1 MFSSNE
7 KISGRQAFRLLV
19 FDLLGLGT
27 LLIPTAVAG
36 FCGRDGI
43 FCIIA
48 GTVAGI
54 LFLKLMVYAVGD
66 MQGSFAEYTVNM
78 CGTFFGKIIQ
88 AGYFLYLVLLAGYT
102 AYLFSVTVLN
112 NLLRGE
118 SFYLV
123 LVLILG
129 LVWYGLLSG
138 IEGRARVYE
147 LLFWI
152 ILIPLFIMLASALDE
167 VKTDYWNPVFFTERS
182 DFFAGSYYVFIC
194 SSLIF
199 LVLFLGGYLRKRESL
214 MKAGRLALIFTGC
227 LEAGLYLILLG
238 VFGGAAL
245 SDMQTPAITLMSTIK
260 ITGGFLKRADAF
272 MFGIWFFT
280 LYALLNSAVFY
291 AEMLLN
297 GLYHAKKRQTLW
309 KKWERAAVFAVVFGI
324 AVFFYSSKENTV
336 LYEKF
341 VWYIG
346 TPFLVLIPV
355 VFAVIRYKKQWKHK
369 NYPILRVYLM
379 IGVLFVL
386 TGLSGCATAE
396 LEERNFPI
404 EMAVCDMEQF
414 DREWLNADESGN
426 RVVDYS
432 HMKVILLD
440 QTFLEDAENMDAF
453 LEILE
458 KKSDVPRNTYL
469 VVAEDAQAILNL
481 QENMEESVGTYL
493 EDYFE
498 NVSEIKKTAYPTI
511 GMLYQE
517 QENKME
523 TLFIPYVGEAEKKT
537 AVRGYYVWK
546 RGEAAG
552 LINNQTAML
561 SFFIQNQMKE
571 YTLTLADGVDVR
583 LFDPHNQIVF
593 SQTEDKRVIA
603 EINCSGEIL
612 YEKPGWRKK
621 IQAEYGQGLK
631 SGDIKEELE
640 KQITEYFQ
648 IIAQKAEIDCMNSY
662 KKLGGQRRDWYLFY
676 QKQPKQYEK
685 DMEIIYK
692 VKVDWVNLGE

>member
-1 MFSSNE
+1 MRY
-7 KISGRQAFRLLV
+7 I
-19 FDLLGLGT
+19 
-27 LLIPTAVAG
+27 
-36 FCGRDGI
+36 
-43 FCIIA
+43 
-48 GTVAGI
+48 
-54 LFLKLMVYAVGD
+54 
-66 MQGSFAEYTVNM
+66 
-78 CGTFFGKIIQ
+78 FGKIIQ
-88 AGYFLYLVLLAGYT
+88 AGYLIYLVLLAGYT
-102 AYLFSVTVLN
+102 AYLFSSAVLK
-112 NLLRGE
+112 NLLREE
-118 SFYLV
+118 SFYMV
-123 LVLILG
+123 LVLILV

-147 LLFWI
+147 LLFWF

-167 VKTDYWNPVFFTERS
+167 VKTDYWNPVFFTETGN
-182 DFFAGSYYVFIC
+182 FFAGSYYVFIC

-199 LVLFLGGYLRKRESL
+199 LTLFLGGYLRKRETM

-227 LEAGLYLILLG
+227 LEAALYLILLG

-245 SDMQTPAITLMSTIK
+245 SNMQTPAITLMSTIK

-309 KKWERAAVFAVVFGI
+309 KKWERAALFAAVFGI
-324 AVFFYSSKENTV
+324 AVLFYHSKENTV

-341 VWYIG
+341 LWYIG

-355 VFAVIRYKKQWKHK
+355 VFAFIRCKE
-369 NYPILRVYLM
+369 LRFYLM
-379 IGVLFVL
+379 AGVLLVL
-386 TGLSGCATAE
+386 TGLSGCAAAE

-404 EMAVCDMEQF
+404 EMAVNDMEQF
-414 DREWLNADESGN
+414 DREWLNTDESGN

-440 QTFLEDAENMDAF
+440 RKFLEDTENMNAF

-469 VVAEDAQAILNL
+469 VAAKDAKAILNL
-481 QENMEESVGTYL
+481 QTDMEESVGTYL

-498 NVSEIKKTAYPTI
+498 DVSEVKKTAYPTL

-517 QENKME
+517 QKNKME
-523 TLFIPYVGEAEKKT
+523 TLCIPYVEEVEKKP
-537 AVRGYYVWK
+537 AVTQYYVWK

-552 LINNQTAML
+552 LIDSQTAL
-561 SFFIQNQMKE
+561 SSFFSQNQMEE

-583 LFDPHNQIVF
+583 LFAPHNQVVF
-593 SQTEDKRVIA
+593 SQTKDKKVMV

-612 YEKPGWRKK
+612 YEKPGWGRKV
-621 IQAEYGQGLK
+621 QAEYGQDLK
-631 SGDIKEELE
+631 PGDIKKELE
-640 KQITEYFQ
+640 KQIAEYFRV
-648 IIAQKAEIDCMNSY
+648 IAQKAKIDYTNSY
-662 KKLGGQRRDWYLFY
+662 KKLGGQRRDWYLHY
-676 QKQPKQYEK
+676 QEQPGQYEK
-685 DMEIIYK
+685 DMEIIYQ
-692 VKVDWVNLGE
+692 VKVDWVNK

>member
-27 LLIPTAVAG
+27 LLIPTAVAD

-48 GTVAGI
+48 GTIAGI
-54 LFLKLMVYAVGD
+54 LFLKLMVYAVGN
-66 MQGSFAEYTVNM
+66 MQGSFAEYTENM
-78 CGTFFGKIIQ
+78 CGTFCGKIIQ

-112 NLLRGE
+112 HLLREE
-118 SFYLV
+118 SFYLI
-123 LVLILG
+123 LALILA

-147 LLFWI
+147 LLFWF
-152 ILIPLFIMLASALDE
+152 ILIPLFIMSASALDE
-167 VKTDYWNPVFFTERS
+167 VKTDYWNPVFFTETK

-199 LVLFLGGYLRKRESL
+199 LILFLGGYLRKRETM

-227 LEAGLYLILLG
+227 LEAALYLILLG

-245 SDMQTPAITLMSTIK
+245 SNMQTPAITLMSTIK

-297 GLYHAKKRQTLW
+297 GLYHAKKRQELW
-309 KKWERAAVFAVVFGI
+309 KKWERAAVFAAVFCI
-324 AVFFYSSKENTV
+324 AVLFYHSKENTV

-341 VWYIG
+341 LWYIG

-355 VFAVIRYKKQWKHK
+355 MFAIIRCKKQWKRK
-369 NYPILRVYLM
+369 KYLRFYL
-379 IGVLFVL
+379 ITGVLFAL

-404 EMAVCDMEQF
+404 EMAVNDMEQF
-414 DREWLNADESGN
+414 DREWLNTDESGN

-440 QTFLEDAENMDAF
+440 RKFLEDTENMNAF

-469 VVAEDAQAILNL
+469 VAAKDAEAILNL
-481 QENMEESVGTYL
+481 QTDMEESVGTYL

-498 NVSEIKKTAYPTI
+498 NVSEIKKTAYPTL

-523 TLFIPYVGEAEKKT
+523 TLFIPYVEAVDNKP
-537 AVRGYYVWK
+537 AVTQYYVWK

-552 LINNQTAML
+552 LIDSQTAL
-561 SFFIQNQMKE
+561 SSFFSQNQMEE

-583 LFDPHNQIVF
+583 LSAPHNQVVF
-593 SQTEDKRVIA
+593 SHTKDKRVMV

-612 YEKPGWRKK
+612 YEKPGWKQK
-621 IQAEYGQGLK
+621 VQAEYGQGLN
-631 SGDIKEELE
+631 SGDRKKELE
-640 KQITEYFQ
+640 KQIAEYFQ
-648 IIAQKAEIDCMNSY
+648 VIAQKAKIDCTNSY
-662 KKLGGQRRDWYLFY
+662 KKLGGQRRDWYLRY
-676 QKQPKQYEK
+676 QEKPGRYEK
-685 DMEIIYK
+685 DMGIIYQ
-692 VKVDWVNLGE
+692 VKVDWVNR

>member
-27 LLIPTAVAG
+27 LLIPTAIAG

-48 GTVAGI
+48 GTAAGL
-54 LFLKLMVYAVGD
+54 LFLRLLIYAVGG
-66 MQGSFAEYTVNM
+66 MQGSFAEYTQSL
-78 CGTFFGKIIQ
+78 CGTFFGKAIQ
-88 AGYFLYLVLLAGYT
+88 AGYLVYLVLLAGYT
-102 AYLFSVTVLN
+102 VYLFSAAVIK
-112 NLLRGE
+112 NLLREE

-147 LLFWI
+147 LLFWF

-167 VKTDYWNPVFFTERS
+167 VKTDYWNPVFFTEKR

-199 LVLFLGGYLRKRESL
+199 LILFLGGYLQKRESL
-214 MKAGRLALIFTGC
+214 MKVGRLALIFTGC

-309 KKWERAAVFAVVFGI
+309 KKWERATVFAVVFGV
-324 AVFFYSSKENTV
+324 AVLLYNSKENTV

-341 VWYIG
+341 LWYIG
-346 TPFLVLIPV
+346 TPFLVLVPV
-355 VFAVIRYKKQWKHK
+355 VLAIIRCVGQRKKYLRSGAVICV
-369 NYPILRVYLM
+369 LLGLM
-379 IGVLFVL
+379 
-386 TGLSGCATAE
+386 GLSGCATAE

-404 EMAVCDMEQF
+404 EMAVSDMEQF

-426 RVVDYS
+426 RMVDYS

-440 QTFLEDAENMDAF
+440 QKFLEDAENMNAF

-469 VVAEDAQAILNL
+469 AVAEDAGDILKL
-481 QENMEESVGTYL
+481 QKNMEESVGTYL

-498 NVSEIKKTAYPTI
+498 NVSEIKKTAYPTL

-523 TLFIPYVGEAEKKT
+523 TLFIPYVEEVDQKP
-537 AVRGYYVWK
+537 AVTKYYVWK
-546 RGEAAG
+546 RGEAEG
-552 LINNQTAML
+552 ILDSQTALL
-561 SFFIQNQMKE
+561 SFFTQNQMEE
-571 YTLTLADGVDVR
+571 YALTLADGVDVR
-583 LFDPHNQIVF
+583 LFAPHNQVVF
-593 SQTEDKRVIA
+593 SQTKEKQIIA
-603 EINCSGEIL
+603 EISCSGEIL
-612 YEKPGWRKK
+612 YEKPGWRQKL
-621 IQAEYGQGLK
+621 QSENGQSLK
-631 SGDIKEELE
+631 SGDIKKMLEKELE
-640 KQITEYFQ
+640 DYFQ
-648 IIAQKAEIDCMNSY
+648 QTAQKVEVDCANSY
-662 KKLGGQRRDWYLFY
+662 KKLGGQRRDWYLLY
-676 QKQPKQYEK
+676 QKQPGQYEK
-685 DMEIIYK
+685 DMEIIYR
-692 VKVDWVNLGE
+692 VKVAWVNMGE

>member
-27 LLIPTAVAG
+27 LLIPTAIAG

-48 GTVAGI
+48 GTAAGL
-54 LFLKLMVYAVGD
+54 LFLRLLIYAVGG
-66 MQGSFAEYTVNM
+66 MQGSFAEYTQSL
-78 CGTFFGKIIQ
+78 CGTFFGKAIQ
-88 AGYFLYLVLLAGYT
+88 AGYLVYLVLLAGYT
-102 AYLFSVTVLN
+102 VYLFSAAVIK
-112 NLLRGE
+112 NLLREE

-147 LLFWI
+147 LLFWF

-167 VKTDYWNPVFFTERS
+167 VKTDYWNPVFFTEKR

-199 LVLFLGGYLRKRESL
+199 LILFLGGYLQKRESL
-214 MKAGRLALIFTGC
+214 MKVGRLALIFTGC

-309 KKWERAAVFAVVFGI
+309 KKWERAAVFAVVFGV
-324 AVFFYSSKENTV
+324 AVLLYNSKENTV

-341 VWYIG
+341 LWYIG
-346 TPFLVLIPV
+346 TPFLVLVPV
-355 VFAVIRYKKQWKHK
+355 VLAIIRCVGQRKKYLRSGAVICV
-369 NYPILRVYLM
+369 LLGLM
-379 IGVLFVL
+379 
-386 TGLSGCATAE
+386 GLSGCATAE

-404 EMAVCDMEQF
+404 EMAVSDMEQF

-426 RVVDYS
+426 RMVDYS

-440 QTFLEDAENMDAF
+440 QKFLEDAENMDAF

-469 VVAEDAQAILNL
+469 VAAEDAEAILKL
-481 QENMEESVGTYL
+481 QKNMEESVGTYL

-498 NVSEIKKTAYPTI
+498 NVSEIKKTAYPTL

-523 TLFIPYVGEAEKKT
+523 TLFIPYVEEVDQKP
-537 AVRGYYVWK
+537 AVTKYYVWK
-546 RGEAAG
+546 RGEAEG
-552 LINNQTAML
+552 ILDSQTALL
-561 SFFIQNQMKE
+561 SFFTQNQMEE
-571 YTLTLADGVDVR
+571 YALTLADGVDVR
-583 LFDPHNQIVF
+583 LFAPHNQVVF
-593 SQTEDKRVIA
+593 SQTKEKQIIA
-603 EINCSGEIL
+603 EISCSGEIL
-612 YEKPGWRKK
+612 YEKPGWRQKL
-621 IQAEYGQGLK
+621 QSENGQSLE
-631 SGDIKEELE
+631 SGDIKKVLDRELAD
-640 KQITEYFQ
+640 YFQ
-648 IIAQKAEIDCMNSY
+648 ETAQKVAVDCANSY
-662 KKLGGQRRDWYLFY
+662 KKLGGQRRDWYLLY
-676 QKQPKQYEK
+676 QKQPEQYEK
-685 DMEIIYK
+685 DMEIIYR
-692 VKVDWVNLGE
+692 VKAAWVNMGE

>member
-48 GTVAGI
+48 GTAAGL
-54 LFLKLMVYAVGD
+54 LFLRLMVYAVGG
-66 MQGSFAEYTVNM
+66 MQSGFAEYTQSM
-78 CGTFFGKIIQ
+78 CGIFFGKIIQ
-88 AGYFLYLVLLAGYT
+88 AGYLVYLVLLAGYT
-102 AYLFSVTVLN
+102 AYLFSAAVLK
-112 NLLRGE
+112 NLLREE

-123 LVLILG
+123 LVLILV

-147 LLFWI
+147 LLFWF

-167 VKTDYWNPVFFTERS
+167 VKTDYWNPVFFTETGN
-182 DFFAGSYYVFIC
+182 FFAGSYYVFIC

-199 LVLFLGGYLRKRESL
+199 LTLFLGGYLRKRETM

-227 LEAGLYLILLG
+227 LEAALYLILLG

-245 SDMQTPAITLMSTIK
+245 SNMQTPAITLMSTIK

-309 KKWERAAVFAVVFGI
+309 KKWERAAVFSAVFGV
-324 AVFFYSSKENTV
+324 AVLFYNAKENTV
-336 LYEKF
+336 LYENF
-341 VWYIG
+341 LWYIG
-346 TPFLVLIPV
+346 TPFLVFVPV
-355 VFAVIRYKKQWKHK
+355 VFAVIRYARQGKQKKH
-369 NYPILRVYLM
+369 LRSGA
-379 IGVLFVL
+379 IICVLLGL

-404 EMAVCDMEQF
+404 EMAVNDMEQF
-414 DREWLNADESGN
+414 DMEWLNADETGN

-440 QTFLEDAENMDAF
+440 QKFLEDAKNMDVF

-469 VVAEDAQAILNL
+469 AVAEDAEAILNL
-481 QENMEESVGTYL
+481 QKNMEESVGTYL

-498 NVSEIKKTAYPTI
+498 NVSEIKKTAYPTL

-523 TLFIPYVGEAEKKT
+523 TLFIPYVEEVDKKP
-537 AVRGYYVWK
+537 AVTQYYAWK

-552 LINNQTAML
+552 MIDSQTAML
-561 SFFIQNQMKE
+561 SFFTQNQMEE

-583 LFDPHNQIVF
+583 LFAPHNQVVF
-593 SQTEDKRVIA
+593 SKTEEKQVIA

-612 YEKPGWRKK
+612 YEKPGWRQKL
-621 IQAEYGQGLK
+621 QSEYGQKLK
-631 SGDIKEELE
+631 SGEIQEVLDWELAD
-640 KQITEYFQ
+640 YFQ
-648 IIAQKAEIDCMNSY
+648 ETSQKAAVDCANSY
-662 KKLGGQRRDWYLFY
+662 KKLGGQRRDWYLLY
-676 QKQPKQYEK
+676 QKQQEQYEK
-685 DMEIIYK
+685 DMEIIYR
-692 VKVDWVNLGE
+692 VNVDWVNMGE

>member
-48 GTVAGI
+48 GTAAGL
-54 LFLKLMVYAVGD
+54 LFLRLMAYAVGG
-66 MQGSFAEYTVNM
+66 MQSGFAEYTQSM
-78 CGTFFGKIIQ
+78 CGIFFGKIIQ
-88 AGYFLYLVLLAGYT
+88 AGYLIYLVLLAGYT
-102 AYLFSVTVLN
+102 AYLFSSAVLK
-112 NLLRGE
+112 NLLREE

-123 LVLILG
+123 LVLILV

-147 LLFWI
+147 LLFWF

-167 VKTDYWNPVFFTERS
+167 VKTDYWNPVFFTETGN
-182 DFFAGSYYVFIC
+182 FFAGSYYVFIC

-199 LVLFLGGYLRKRESL
+199 LTLFLGGYLRKRETM

-227 LEAGLYLILLG
+227 LEAALYLILLG

-245 SDMQTPAITLMSTIK
+245 SNMQTPAITLMSTIK

-309 KKWERAAVFAVVFGI
+309 KKWERAALFAAVFGI
-324 AVFFYSSKENTV
+324 AVLFYHSKENTV

-341 VWYIG
+341 LWYIG

-355 VFAVIRYKKQWKHK
+355 VFAFIRCKE
-369 NYPILRVYLM
+369 LRFYLM
-379 IGVLFVL
+379 AGVLLVL
-386 TGLSGCATAE
+386 TGLSGCAAAE

-404 EMAVCDMEQF
+404 EMAVNDMEQF
-414 DREWLNADESGN
+414 DREWLNTDESGN

-440 QTFLEDAENMDAF
+440 RKFLEDTENMNAF

-469 VVAEDAQAILNL
+469 VAAKDAKAILNL
-481 QENMEESVGTYL
+481 QTDMGESVGTYL

-498 NVSEIKKTAYPTI
+498 DVSEVKKTAYPTL

-517 QENKME
+517 QKNKME
-523 TLFIPYVGEAEKKT
+523 TLCIPYVEEVEKKP
-537 AVRGYYVWK
+537 AVTQYYVWK

-552 LINNQTAML
+552 LIDSQTAWS
-561 SFFIQNQMKE
+561 SFFSQNQMEE

-583 LFDPHNQIVF
+583 LFAPHNQVVF
-593 SQTEDKRVIA
+593 SQTKDKKVMV

-612 YEKPGWRKK
+612 YEKPGWGRKV
-621 IQAEYGQGLK
+621 QAEYGQDLK
-631 SGDIKEELE
+631 PGDIKKELE
-640 KQITEYFQ
+640 KQIAEYFRV
-648 IIAQKAEIDCMNSY
+648 IAQKAKIDCTNSY
-662 KKLGGQRRDWYLFY
+662 KKLGGQRRDWYLHY
-676 QKQPKQYEK
+676 QEQPGQYEK
-685 DMEIIYK
+685 DMEIIYQ
-692 VKVDWVNLGE
+692 VKVDWVNK

>member
-48 GTVAGI
+48 GTAAGL
-54 LFLKLMVYAVGD
+54 LFLRLMAYAVGG
-66 MQGSFAEYTVNM
+66 MQSGFAEYTQSM
-78 CGTFFGKIIQ
+78 CGIFFGKIIQ
-88 AGYFLYLVLLAGYT
+88 AGYLIYLVLLAGYT
-102 AYLFSVTVLN
+102 AYLFSSAVLK
-112 NLLRGE
+112 NLLREE

-123 LVLILG
+123 LVLILV

-147 LLFWI
+147 LLFWF

-167 VKTDYWNPVFFTERS
+167 VKTDYWNPVFFTETGN
-182 DFFAGSYYVFIC
+182 FFAGSYYVFIC

-199 LVLFLGGYLRKRESL
+199 LTLFLGGYLRKRETM

-227 LEAGLYLILLG
+227 LEAALYLILLG

-245 SDMQTPAITLMSTIK
+245 SNMQTPAITLMSTIK

-309 KKWERAAVFAVVFGI
+309 KKWERAALFAAVFGI
-324 AVFFYSSKENTV
+324 AVLFYHSKENTV

-341 VWYIG
+341 LWYIG

-355 VFAVIRYKKQWKHK
+355 VFAFIRCKE
-369 NYPILRVYLM
+369 LRFYLM
-379 IGVLFVL
+379 AGVLLVL
-386 TGLSGCATAE
+386 TGLSGCASAE

-404 EMAVCDMEQF
+404 EMAVNDMEQF
-414 DREWLNADESGN
+414 DREWLNTDESGN

-440 QTFLEDAENMDAF
+440 RKFLEDTENMNAF

-469 VVAEDAQAILNL
+469 VAAKDAKAILNL
-481 QENMEESVGTYL
+481 QTDMEESVGTYL

-498 NVSEIKKTAYPTI
+498 DVSEVKKTAYPTL

-517 QENKME
+517 QKNKME
-523 TLFIPYVGEAEKKT
+523 TLCIPYVEEVEKKP
-537 AVRGYYVWK
+537 AVTQYYVWK

-552 LINNQTAML
+552 LIDSQTAL
-561 SFFIQNQMKE
+561 SSFFSQNQMEE

-583 LFDPHNQIVF
+583 LFAPHNQVVF
-593 SQTEDKRVIA
+593 SQTKDKKVMV

-612 YEKPGWRKK
+612 YEKPGWGRKV
-621 IQAEYGQGLK
+621 QAEYGQDLK
-631 SGDIKEELE
+631 PGDIKKELE
-640 KQITEYFQ
+640 KQIAEYFRV
-648 IIAQKAEIDCMNSY
+648 IAQKAKIDCTNSY
-662 KKLGGQRRDWYLFY
+662 KKLGGQRRDWYLHY
-676 QKQPKQYEK
+676 QEQPGQYEK
-685 DMEIIYK
+685 DMEIIYQ
-692 VKVDWVNLGE
+692 VKVDWVNK

>member
-48 GTVAGI
+48 GTAAGL
-54 LFLKLMVYAVGD
+54 LFLRLMAYAVGG
-66 MQGSFAEYTVNM
+66 MQSGFAEYTQSM
-78 CGTFFGKIIQ
+78 CGIFFGKIIQ
-88 AGYFLYLVLLAGYT
+88 AGYLIYLVLLAGYT
-102 AYLFSVTVLN
+102 AYLFSSAVLK
-112 NLLRGE
+112 NLLREE

-123 LVLILG
+123 LVLILV

-147 LLFWI
+147 LLFWF

-167 VKTDYWNPVFFTERS
+167 VKTDYWNPVFFTETGN
-182 DFFAGSYYVFIC
+182 FFAGSYYVFIC

-199 LVLFLGGYLRKRESL
+199 LTLFLGGYLRKRETM

-227 LEAGLYLILLG
+227 LEAALYLILLG

-245 SDMQTPAITLMSTIK
+245 SNMQTPAITLMSTIK

-309 KKWERAAVFAVVFGI
+309 KKWERAALFAAVFGI
-324 AVFFYSSKENTV
+324 AVLFYHSKENTV

-341 VWYIG
+341 LWYIG

-355 VFAVIRYKKQWKHK
+355 VFAFIRCKE
-369 NYPILRVYLM
+369 LRFYLM
-379 IGVLFVL
+379 AGVLLVL
-386 TGLSGCATAE
+386 TGLSGCASAE

-404 EMAVCDMEQF
+404 EMAVNDMEQF
-414 DREWLNADESGN
+414 DREWLNTDESGN

-440 QTFLEDAENMDAF
+440 REFLEDTKNMNAF

-469 VVAEDAQAILNL
+469 VAAKDAKAILNL
-481 QENMEESVGTYL
+481 QTDMEESVGTYL

-498 NVSEIKKTAYPTI
+498 DVSEVKKTAYPTL

-517 QENKME
+517 QKNKME
-523 TLFIPYVGEAEKKT
+523 TLCIPYVEEVEKKP
-537 AVRGYYVWK
+537 AVTQYYVWK

-552 LINNQTAML
+552 LIDSQTAL
-561 SFFIQNQMKE
+561 SSFFSQNQMEE

-583 LFDPHNQIVF
+583 LFAPHNQVVF
-593 SQTEDKRVIA
+593 SQTKDKKVMV

-612 YEKPGWRKK
+612 YEKPGWGRKV
-621 IQAEYGQGLK
+621 QAEYGQDLK
-631 SGDIKEELE
+631 PGDIKKELE
-640 KQITEYFQ
+640 KQIAEYFRV
-648 IIAQKAEIDCMNSY
+648 IAQKAKIDCTNSY
-662 KKLGGQRRDWYLFY
+662 KKLGGQRRDWYLHY
-676 QKQPKQYEK
+676 QEQPGQYEK
-685 DMEIIYK
+685 DMEIIYQ
-692 VKVDWVNLGE
+692 VKVDWVNK

>member
-1 MFSSNE
+1 M
-7 KISGRQAFRLLV
+7 
-19 FDLLGLGT
+19 
-27 LLIPTAVAG
+27 
-36 FCGRDGI
+36 
-43 FCIIA
+43 
-48 GTVAGI
+48 
-54 LFLKLMVYAVGD
+54 
-66 MQGSFAEYTVNM
+66 
-78 CGTFFGKIIQ
+78 
-88 AGYFLYLVLLAGYT
+88 
-102 AYLFSVTVLN
+102 TVLN

-147 LLFWI
+147 LLFWF

-167 VKTDYWNPVFFTERS
+167 VKTDYWNPVFFTGKR

-199 LVLFLGGYLRKRESL
+199 LILFLGGYLRKRESL
-214 MKAGRLALIFTGC
+214 MKVGRLALIFTGC

-238 VFGGAAL
+238 VFGAAAL

-297 GLYHAKKRQTLW
+297 GLYHAKKRQALW
-309 KKWERAAVFAVVFGI
+309 EKWERAAVFAAVFGV
-324 AVFFYSSKENTV
+324 AVLLYNSKENTM

-341 VWYIG
+341 LWYIG
-346 TPFLVLIPV
+346 TPFLVIVPV
-355 VFAVIRYKKQWKHK
+355 VLAIIRCAGQRKKHLRSGAVICV
-369 NYPILRVYLM
+369 LLGLM
-379 IGVLFVL
+379 
-386 TGLSGCATAE
+386 GLSGCATEE

-404 EMAVCDMEQF
+404 EMAVSDMEQF

-440 QTFLEDAENMDAF
+440 QKFLEDAQNMDAF

-469 VVAEDAQAILNL
+469 AVAEDAEAVLKL
-481 QENMEESVGTYL
+481 QKNMEESVGTYL

-498 NVSEIKKTAYPTI
+498 NVSEIKKTAYPTL

-523 TLFIPYVGEAEKKT
+523 TLFIPYVEEVDQKP
-537 AVRGYYVWK
+537 AVTKYYVWK
-546 RGEAAG
+546 RGEAEG
-552 LINNQTAML
+552 MFDSQTALL
-561 SFFIQNQMKE
+561 SFFTQNQKEE

-583 LFDPHNQIVF
+583 LFAPHNQVVF
-593 SQTEDKRVIA
+593 SQAKEKQIIA
-603 EINCSGEIL
+603 EISCSGEIL
-612 YEKPGWRKK
+612 YEKPGWRQKL
-621 IQAEYGQGLK
+621 QAEYGQNLK
-631 SGDIKEELE
+631 SGDIKKMLEKELE
-640 KQITEYFQ
+640 DYFQ
-648 IIAQKAEIDCMNSY
+648 QTAQKVTVDCANSY
-662 KKLGGQRRDWYLFY
+662 KKLGGQRRDWYLLY
-676 QKQPKQYEK
+676 QKQPEQYEK
-685 DMEIIYK
+685 DMEIIYR
-692 VKVDWVNLGE
+692 VKVAWVNMGE

>member
-309 KKWERAAVFAVVFGI
+309 KRRGHHVSQDAQNPPGAPFGQGGRSPSPGHQRGAGSAGGRRLSLRRALELCVPPSGGNPRSPLPWWMRTRWSAPNTPPISAV
-324 AVFFYSSKENTV
+324 SSPLAGLLWWRMPQRGGMPFWPSPPNT
-336 LYEKF
+336 LPTSL
-341 VWYIG
+341 G
-346 TPFLVLIPV
+346 RSRRRRL
-355 VFAVIRYKKQWKHK
+355 
-369 NYPILRVYLM
+369 
-379 IGVLFVL
+379 G
-386 TGLSGCATAE
+386 
-396 LEERNFPI
+396 
-404 EMAVCDMEQF
+404 
-414 DREWLNADESGN
+414 
-426 RVVDYS
+426 
-432 HMKVILLD
+432 
-440 QTFLEDAENMDAF
+440 
-453 LEILE
+453 
-458 KKSDVPRNTYL
+458 DVP
-469 VVAEDAQAILNL
+469 
-481 QENMEESVGTYL
+481 
-493 EDYFE
+493 
-498 NVSEIKKTAYPTI
+498 
-511 GMLYQE
+511 
-517 QENKME
+517 
-523 TLFIPYVGEAEKKT
+523 
-537 AVRGYYVWK
+537 
-546 RGEAAG
+546 
-552 LINNQTAML
+552 
-561 SFFIQNQMKE
+561 
-571 YTLTLADGVDVR
+571 
-583 LFDPHNQIVF
+583 
-593 SQTEDKRVIA
+593 
-603 EINCSGEIL
+603 
-612 YEKPGWRKK
+612 KPSSSALR
-621 IQAEYGQGLK
+621 
-631 SGDIKEELE
+631 S
-640 KQITEYFQ
+640 TT
-648 IIAQKAEIDCMNSY
+648 
-662 KKLGGQRRDWYLFY
+662 
-676 QKQPKQYEK
+676 
-685 DMEIIYK
+685 
-692 VKVDWVNLGE
+692 

>member
-48 GTVAGI
+48 GTAAGL
-54 LFLKLMVYAVGD
+54 LFLRLMAYAVGG
-66 MQGSFAEYTVNM
+66 MQSGFAEYTQSM
-78 CGTFFGKIIQ
+78 CGIFFGKIIQ
-88 AGYFLYLVLLAGYT
+88 AGYLIYLVLLAGYT
-102 AYLFSVTVLN
+102 AYLFSSAVLK
-112 NLLRGE
+112 NLLREE

-123 LVLILG
+123 LVLILV

-147 LLFWI
+147 LLFWF

-167 VKTDYWNPVFFTERS
+167 VKTDYWNPVFFTETGN
-182 DFFAGSYYVFIC
+182 FFAGSYYVFIC

-199 LVLFLGGYLRKRESL
+199 LTLFLGGYLRKRETM

-227 LEAGLYLILLG
+227 LEAALYLILLG

-245 SDMQTPAITLMSTIK
+245 SNMQTPAITLMSTIK

-309 KKWERAAVFAVVFGI
+309 KKWERAALFAAVFGI
-324 AVFFYSSKENTV
+324 AVLFYHSKENTV

-341 VWYIG
+341 LWYIG

-355 VFAVIRYKKQWKHK
+355 VFAFIRCKE
-369 NYPILRVYLM
+369 LRFYLM
-379 IGVLFVL
+379 AGVLLVL
-386 TGLSGCATAE
+386 TGLSGCASAE

-404 EMAVCDMEQF
+404 EMAVNDMEQF
-414 DREWLNADESGN
+414 DREWLNTDESGN

-440 QTFLEDAENMDAF
+440 RKFLEDTENMNAF

-469 VVAEDAQAILNL
+469 VAAKDAKAILNL
-481 QENMEESVGTYL
+481 QTDMEESVGTYL

-498 NVSEIKKTAYPTI
+498 DVSEVKKTAYPTL

-517 QENKME
+517 QKNKME
-523 TLFIPYVGEAEKKT
+523 TLCIPYMEEVEKKP
-537 AVRGYYVWK
+537 AVTQYYVWK

-552 LINNQTAML
+552 LIDSQTAL
-561 SFFIQNQMKE
+561 SSFFSQNQMEE

-583 LFDPHNQIVF
+583 LFAPHNQVVF
-593 SQTEDKRVIA
+593 SQTKDKKVMV

-612 YEKPGWRKK
+612 YEKPGWGRKV
-621 IQAEYGQGLK
+621 QAEYGQDLK
-631 SGDIKEELE
+631 PGDIKKELE
-640 KQITEYFQ
+640 KQIAEYFRV
-648 IIAQKAEIDCMNSY
+648 IAQKAKIDCTNSY
-662 KKLGGQRRDWYLFY
+662 KKLGGQRRDWYLHY
-676 QKQPKQYEK
+676 QEQPGQYEK
-685 DMEIIYK
+685 DMEIIYQ
-692 VKVDWVNLGE
+692 VKVDWVNK

>member
-27 LLIPTAVAG
+27 LLIPTAIAG

-48 GTVAGI
+48 GTAAGL
-54 LFLKLMVYAVGD
+54 LFLRLLIYAVGG
-66 MQGSFAEYTVNM
+66 MQGSFAEYTQSL
-78 CGTFFGKIIQ
+78 CGTFFGKAIQ
-88 AGYFLYLVLLAGYT
+88 AGYLVYLVLLAGYT
-102 AYLFSVTVLN
+102 VYLFSAAVIK
-112 NLLRGE
+112 NLLREE

-147 LLFWI
+147 LLFWF

-167 VKTDYWNPVFFTERS
+167 VKTDYWNPVFFTEKR

-199 LVLFLGGYLRKRESL
+199 LILFLGGYLQKRESL
-214 MKAGRLALIFTGC
+214 MKVGRLALIFTGC

-309 KKWERAAVFAVVFGI
+309 KKWERATVFAVVFGV
-324 AVFFYSSKENTV
+324 AVLLYNSKENTV

-341 VWYIG
+341 LWYIG
-346 TPFLVLIPV
+346 TPFLVLVPV
-355 VFAVIRYKKQWKHK
+355 VLAIIRCVGQRKKYLRSGAVICV
-369 NYPILRVYLM
+369 LLGLM
-379 IGVLFVL
+379 
-386 TGLSGCATAE
+386 GLSGCATAE

-404 EMAVCDMEQF
+404 EMAVSDMEQF

-426 RVVDYS
+426 RMVDYS

-440 QTFLEDAENMDAF
+440 QKFLEDAENMDAF

-469 VVAEDAQAILNL
+469 AVAEDAGDILKL
-481 QENMEESVGTYL
+481 QKNMEESVGTYL

-498 NVSEIKKTAYPTI
+498 NVSEIKKTAYPTL

-523 TLFIPYVGEAEKKT
+523 TLFIPYVEEVDQKP
-537 AVRGYYVWK
+537 AVTKYYVWK
-546 RGEAAG
+546 RGEAEG
-552 LINNQTAML
+552 ILDSQTALL
-561 SFFIQNQMKE
+561 SFFTQNQMEE
-571 YTLTLADGVDVR
+571 YALTLADGVDVR
-583 LFDPHNQIVF
+583 LFAPHNQVVF
-593 SQTEDKRVIA
+593 SQTKEKQIIA
-603 EINCSGEIL
+603 EISCSGEIL
-612 YEKPGWRKK
+612 YEKPGWRQKL
-621 IQAEYGQGLK
+621 QSENGQSLK
-631 SGDIKEELE
+631 SGDIKKMLEKELE
-640 KQITEYFQ
+640 DYFQ
-648 IIAQKAEIDCMNSY
+648 QTAQKVEVDCANSY
-662 KKLGGQRRDWYLFY
+662 KKLGGQRRDWYLLY
-676 QKQPKQYEK
+676 QKQPGQYEK
-685 DMEIIYK
+685 DMEIIYR
-692 VKVDWVNLGE
+692 VKVAWVNMGE

>member
-27 LLIPTAVAG
+27 LLIPTAIAG

-48 GTVAGI
+48 GTAAGL
-54 LFLKLMVYAVGD
+54 LFLRLLIYAVGG
-66 MQGSFAEYTVNM
+66 MQGSFAEYTQSL
-78 CGTFFGKIIQ
+78 CGTFFGKAIQ
-88 AGYFLYLVLLAGYT
+88 AGYLVYLVLLAGYT
-102 AYLFSVTVLN
+102 VYLFSAAVIK
-112 NLLRGE
+112 NLLREE

-147 LLFWI
+147 LLFWF

-167 VKTDYWNPVFFTERS
+167 VKTDYWNPVFFTEKR

-199 LVLFLGGYLRKRESL
+199 LILFLGGYLQKRESL
-214 MKAGRLALIFTGC
+214 MKVGRLALIFTGC

-309 KKWERAAVFAVVFGI
+309 KKWERAAVFAVVFGV
-324 AVFFYSSKENTV
+324 AVLLYNSKENTV

-341 VWYIG
+341 LWYIG
-346 TPFLVLIPV
+346 TPFLVLVPV
-355 VFAVIRYKKQWKHK
+355 VLAIIRCVGQRKKYLRSGAVICV
-369 NYPILRVYLM
+369 LLGLM
-379 IGVLFVL
+379 
-386 TGLSGCATAE
+386 GLSGCATAE

-404 EMAVCDMEQF
+404 EMAVSDMEQF

-426 RVVDYS
+426 RMVDYS

-440 QTFLEDAENMDAF
+440 QKFLEDAENMDAF

-469 VVAEDAQAILNL
+469 VAAEDAEAILKL
-481 QENMEESVGTYL
+481 QKNMEESVGTYL

-498 NVSEIKKTAYPTI
+498 NVSEIKKTAYPTL

-523 TLFIPYVGEAEKKT
+523 TLFIPYVEEVDQKP
-537 AVRGYYVWK
+537 AVTKYYVWK
-546 RGEAAG
+546 RGEAEG
-552 LINNQTAML
+552 ILDSQTALL
-561 SFFIQNQMKE
+561 SFFTQNQMEE
-571 YTLTLADGVDVR
+571 YALTLADGVDVR
-583 LFDPHNQIVF
+583 LFAPHNQVVF
-593 SQTEDKRVIA
+593 SQTKEKQIIA
-603 EINCSGEIL
+603 EISCSGEIL
-612 YEKPGWRKK
+612 YEKPGWRQKL
-621 IQAEYGQGLK
+621 QSENGQSLK
-631 SGDIKEELE
+631 SGDIKKMLEKELE
-640 KQITEYFQ
+640 DYFQ
-648 IIAQKAEIDCMNSY
+648 QTAQKVEVDCANSY
-662 KKLGGQRRDWYLFY
+662 KKLGGQRRDWYLLY
-676 QKQPKQYEK
+676 QKQPEQYEK
-685 DMEIIYK
+685 DMEIIYR
-692 VKVDWVNLGE
+692 VKAAWVNMGE

>member
-27 LLIPTAVAG
+27 LLIPTAIAG

-48 GTVAGI
+48 GTAAGL
-54 LFLKLMVYAVGD
+54 LFLRLLIYAVGG
-66 MQGSFAEYTVNM
+66 MQGSFAEYTQSL
-78 CGTFFGKIIQ
+78 CGTFFGKAIQ
-88 AGYFLYLVLLAGYT
+88 AGYLVYLVLLAGYT
-102 AYLFSVTVLN
+102 AYLFSAAVIK
-112 NLLRGE
+112 NLLREE

-147 LLFWI
+147 LLFWF

-167 VKTDYWNPVFFTERS
+167 VKTDYWNPVFFTGKR

-199 LVLFLGGYLRKRESL
+199 LILFLGGYLQKRESL
-214 MKAGRLALIFTGC
+214 MKVGRLALIFTGC

-309 KKWERAAVFAVVFGI
+309 KKWERAAVFAVVFGV
-324 AVFFYSSKENTV
+324 AVLLYNSKENTV

-341 VWYIG
+341 LWYIG
-346 TPFLVLIPV
+346 TPFLVLVPV
-355 VFAVIRYKKQWKHK
+355 VLAIIRCVGQRKKYLRSGAVICV
-369 NYPILRVYLM
+369 LLGLM
-379 IGVLFVL
+379 
-386 TGLSGCATAE
+386 GLSGCATAE

-404 EMAVCDMEQF
+404 EMAVSDMEQF

-426 RVVDYS
+426 RMVDYS

-440 QTFLEDAENMDAF
+440 QKFLEDAENMDAF

-469 VVAEDAQAILNL
+469 VAAEDAEAILKL
-481 QENMEESVGTYL
+481 QKNMEESVGTYL

-498 NVSEIKKTAYPTI
+498 NVSEIKKTAYPTL

-523 TLFIPYVGEAEKKT
+523 TLFIPYVEEVDQKP
-537 AVRGYYVWK
+537 AVTKYYVWK
-546 RGEAAG
+546 RGEAEG
-552 LINNQTAML
+552 ILDSQTALL
-561 SFFIQNQMKE
+561 SFFTQNQMEE
-571 YTLTLADGVDVR
+571 YALTLADGVDVR
-583 LFDPHNQIVF
+583 LFAPHNQVVF
-593 SQTEDKRVIA
+593 SQTKEKQIIA
-603 EINCSGEIL
+603 EISCSGEIL
-612 YEKPGWRKK
+612 YEKPGWRQKL
-621 IQAEYGQGLK
+621 QSENGQSLE
-631 SGDIKEELE
+631 SGDIKKVLDRELAD
-640 KQITEYFQ
+640 YFQ
-648 IIAQKAEIDCMNSY
+648 ETAQKVAVDCANSY
-662 KKLGGQRRDWYLFY
+662 KKLGGQRRDWYLLY
-676 QKQPKQYEK
+676 QKQPEQYEK
-685 DMEIIYK
+685 DMEIIYR
-692 VKVDWVNLGE
+692 VKAAWVNMGE

>member
-27 LLIPTAVAG
+27 LLIPTAIAG

-48 GTVAGI
+48 GTAAGL
-54 LFLKLMVYAVGD
+54 LFLRLLIYAVGG
-66 MQGSFAEYTVNM
+66 MQGSFAEYTQSL
-78 CGTFFGKIIQ
+78 CGTFFGKAIQ
-88 AGYFLYLVLLAGYT
+88 AGYLVYLVLLAGYT
-102 AYLFSVTVLN
+102 AYLFSAAVIK
-112 NLLRGE
+112 NLLREE

-147 LLFWI
+147 LLFWF

-167 VKTDYWNPVFFTERS
+167 VKTDYWNPVFFTGKR

-199 LVLFLGGYLRKRESL
+199 LILFLGGYLRKRESL
-214 MKAGRLALIFTGC
+214 MKVGRLALIFTGC

-309 KKWERAAVFAVVFGI
+309 KKWERAAVFAAVFGV
-324 AVFFYSSKENTV
+324 AVLLYNSKENTV

-341 VWYIG
+341 LWYIG
-346 TPFLVLIPV
+346 TPFLVLVPV
-355 VFAVIRYKKQWKHK
+355 VLAIIRCAGQRKKYLRSGAVICV
-369 NYPILRVYLM
+369 LLGLM
-379 IGVLFVL
+379 
-386 TGLSGCATAE
+386 GLSGCVTAE

-404 EMAVCDMEQF
+404 EMAVSDMEQF

-426 RVVDYS
+426 RMVDYS

-440 QTFLEDAENMDAF
+440 QKFLEDAENMDAF

-469 VVAEDAQAILNL
+469 VAAEDAEAILKL
-481 QENMEESVGTYL
+481 QKNMEESVGTYL

-498 NVSEIKKTAYPTI
+498 NVSEIKKTAYPTL

-523 TLFIPYVGEAEKKT
+523 TLFIPYVEEVDQKP
-537 AVRGYYVWK
+537 AVTKYYVWK
-546 RGEAAG
+546 RGEAEG
-552 LINNQTAML
+552 ILDSQTALL
-561 SFFIQNQMKE
+561 SFFTQNQMEE

-583 LFDPHNQIVF
+583 LFAPHNQVVF
-593 SQTEDKRVIA
+593 SQSKEKQIIA
-603 EINCSGEIL
+603 EISCSGEIL
-612 YEKPGWRKK
+612 YEKPGWRQKL
-621 IQAEYGQGLK
+621 QSENGQSLE
-631 SGDIKEELE
+631 SGDIKKVLDRELAD
-640 KQITEYFQ
+640 YFQ
-648 IIAQKAEIDCMNSY
+648 ETAQKVAVDCANSY
-662 KKLGGQRRDWYLFY
+662 KKLGGQRRDWYLLY
-676 QKQPKQYEK
+676 QKQPEQYEK
-685 DMEIIYK
+685 DMEIIYR
-692 VKVDWVNLGE
+692 VKAAWVNMGE

>member
-1 MFSSNE
+1 MLGLLFL
-7 KISGRQAFRLLV
+7 RLL
-19 FDLLGLGT
+19 
-27 LLIPTAVAG
+27 
-36 FCGRDGI
+36 
-43 FCIIA
+43 
-48 GTVAGI
+48 
-54 LFLKLMVYAVGD
+54 VYAVGD
-66 MQGSFAEYTVNM
+66 MQGSFAEYTEKM
-78 CGTFFGKIIQ
+78 CGTFFGKTIQ
-88 AGYFLYLVLLAGYT
+88 AGYFLYLMLLAGYT

-147 LLFWI
+147 LLFWF

-167 VKTDYWNPVFFTERS
+167 VKTDYWNPVFFTGKR

-199 LVLFLGGYLRKRESL
+199 LILFLGGYLRKRESL
-214 MKAGRLALIFTGC
+214 MKVGRLALIFTGC

-309 KKWERAAVFAVVFGI
+309 EQWERVAVFAAVFGVAVLL
-324 AVFFYSSKENTV
+324 YNSKENTV

-341 VWYIG
+341 LWYIG
-346 TPFLVLIPV
+346 TPFLVLVPV
-355 VFAVIRYKKQWKHK
+355 VLAIIRCAGQRKKHLRSGAVICV
-369 NYPILRVYLM
+369 LLGLM
-379 IGVLFVL
+379 
-386 TGLSGCATAE
+386 GLSGCATAE

-404 EMAVCDMEQF
+404 EMAVSDMEQF
-414 DREWLNADESGN
+414 DREWLNADKSGN
-426 RVVDYS
+426 RMVDYS

-440 QTFLEDAENMDAF
+440 QKFLEDAQNMDTF

-469 VVAEDAQAILNL
+469 AVAEDAEAVLKL
-481 QENMEESVGTYL
+481 QKNMEESVGTYL

-498 NVSEIKKTAYPTI
+498 NVSEIKKTAYPTL

-523 TLFIPYVGEAEKKT
+523 TLFIPYVEEVDQKP
-537 AVRGYYVWK
+537 AVTKYYVWK
-546 RGEAAG
+546 RGEAEG
-552 LINNQTAML
+552 MFDSQTALL
-561 SFFIQNQMKE
+561 SFFTQNQKE
-571 YTLTLADGVDVR
+571 EYALTLADGVDVR
-583 LFDPHNQIVF
+583 LFAPHNQVIF
-593 SQTEDKRVIA
+593 SQTKEKQIIA
-603 EINCSGEIL
+603 EISCSGEIL
-612 YEKPGWRKK
+612 YEKPGWRQKL
-621 IQAEYGQGLK
+621 QSEYGQNLK
-631 SGDIKEELE
+631 SGDIKKMLEKELE
-640 KQITEYFQ
+640 DYFQ
-648 IIAQKAEIDCMNSY
+648 QTAQKVEVDCANSY
-662 KKLGGQRRDWYLFY
+662 KKLGGQRRDWYLLY
-676 QKQPKQYEK
+676 QKQPEQYEK
-685 DMEIIYK
+685 DMEIIYR
-692 VKVDWVNLGE
+692 VKVAWVNMGE

>member
-48 GTVAGI
+48 GTAAGL
-54 LFLKLMVYAVGD
+54 LFLRLMAYAVGG
-66 MQGSFAEYTVNM
+66 MQSGFAEYTQSM
-78 CGTFFGKIIQ
+78 CGIFFGKIIQ
-88 AGYFLYLVLLAGYT
+88 AGYLIYLVLLAGYT
-102 AYLFSVTVLN
+102 AYLFSSAVLK
-112 NLLRGE
+112 NLLREE

-123 LVLILG
+123 LVLILV

-147 LLFWI
+147 LLFWF

-167 VKTDYWNPVFFTERS
+167 VKTDYWNPVFFTETGN
-182 DFFAGSYYVFIC
+182 FFAGSYYVFIC

-199 LVLFLGGYLRKRESL
+199 LTLFLGGYLRKRETM

-227 LEAGLYLILLG
+227 LEAALYLILLG

-245 SDMQTPAITLMSTIK
+245 SNMQTPAITLMSTIK

-309 KKWERAAVFAVVFGI
+309 KKWERAALFAAVFGI
-324 AVFFYSSKENTV
+324 AVLFYHSKENTV

-341 VWYIG
+341 LWYIG

-355 VFAVIRYKKQWKHK
+355 VFAFIRCKE
-369 NYPILRVYLM
+369 LRFYLM
-379 IGVLFVL
+379 AGVLLVL
-386 TGLSGCATAE
+386 TGLSGCAAAE

-404 EMAVCDMEQF
+404 EMAVNDMEQF
-414 DREWLNADESGN
+414 DREWLNTDESGN

-440 QTFLEDAENMDAF
+440 RKFLEDTENMNAF

-469 VVAEDAQAILNL
+469 VAAKDAKAILNL
-481 QENMEESVGTYL
+481 QTDMEESVGTYL

-498 NVSEIKKTAYPTI
+498 DVSEVKKTAYPTL

-517 QENKME
+517 QKNKME
-523 TLFIPYVGEAEKKT
+523 TLCIPYVEEVEKKP
-537 AVRGYYVWK
+537 AVTQYYVWK

-552 LINNQTAML
+552 LIDSQTAL
-561 SFFIQNQMKE
+561 SSFFSQNQMEE

-583 LFDPHNQIVF
+583 LFAPHNQVVF
-593 SQTEDKRVIA
+593 SQTKDKKVMV

-612 YEKPGWRKK
+612 YEKPGWGRKV
-621 IQAEYGQGLK
+621 QAEYGQDLK
-631 SGDIKEELE
+631 PGDIKKELE
-640 KQITEYFQ
+640 KQIAEYFRV
-648 IIAQKAEIDCMNSY
+648 IAQKAKIDCTNSY
-662 KKLGGQRRDWYLFY
+662 KKLGGQRRDWYLHY
-676 QKQPKQYEK
+676 QEQPGQYEK
-685 DMEIIYK
+685 DMEIIYQ
-692 VKVDWVNLGE
+692 VKVDWVNK

>member
-27 LLIPTAVAG
+27 LLIPAAVAG
-36 FCGRDGI
+36 FCRRDGI
-43 FCIIA
+43 FCIIV
-48 GTVAGI
+48 GTVLGL
-54 LFLKLMVYAVGD
+54 LFLSLLVYAVGD
-66 MQGSFAEYTVNM
+66 MQGSFAEYTEKM
-78 CGTFFGKIIQ
+78 CGTFFGKTIQ
-88 AGYFLYLVLLAGYT
+88 VGYFLYLMLLAGYT

-147 LLFWI
+147 LLFWF

-167 VKTDYWNPVFFTERS
+167 VKTDYWNPVFFTGKR

-199 LVLFLGGYLRKRESL
+199 LILFLGGYLRKRESL
-214 MKAGRLALIFTGC
+214 MKVGRLALIFTGC

-260 ITGGFLKRADAF
+260 ITGGFFKRADAF

-297 GLYHAKKRQTLW
+297 GLYHAKKRQALW
-309 KKWERAAVFAVVFGI
+309 EKWERAAVFAAVFGV
-324 AVFFYSSKENTV
+324 AVLLYNSKENTM

-341 VWYIG
+341 LWYIG
-346 TPFLVLIPV
+346 TPFLVLVPV
-355 VFAVIRYKKQWKHK
+355 VLAIIRCAGQRKKHLRSGAVICV
-369 NYPILRVYLM
+369 LLGLM
-379 IGVLFVL
+379 
-386 TGLSGCATAE
+386 GLSGCVTAE

-404 EMAVCDMEQF
+404 EMAVSDMEQF

-426 RVVDYS
+426 RMVDYS

-440 QTFLEDAENMDAF
+440 QKFLEDAENMDAF

-469 VVAEDAQAILNL
+469 AVAEDAEAVLKL
-481 QENMEESVGTYL
+481 QKNMEESVGTYL

-498 NVSEIKKTAYPTI
+498 NVSEIKKTAYPTL

-523 TLFIPYVGEAEKKT
+523 TLFIPYVEVDQKP
-537 AVRGYYVWK
+537 AVTKYYVWK
-546 RGEAAG
+546 RGEAEG
-552 LINNQTAML
+552 ILDSQTALL
-561 SFFIQNQMKE
+561 SFFTQNQMEE

-583 LFDPHNQIVF
+583 LFAPHNQVVF
-593 SQTEDKRVIA
+593 SQSKEKQIIA
-603 EINCSGEIL
+603 EISCSGEIL
-612 YEKPGWRKK
+612 YEKPGWRQKL
-621 IQAEYGQGLK
+621 QSENGQSLE
-631 SGDIKEELE
+631 SGDIKKVLDRELAD
-640 KQITEYFQ
+640 YFQ
-648 IIAQKAEIDCMNSY
+648 ETAQKVAVDCANSY
-662 KKLGGQRRDWYLFY
+662 KKLGGQRRDWYLLY
-676 QKQPKQYEK
+676 QKQPEQYEK
-685 DMEIIYK
+685 DMEIIYR
-692 VKVDWVNLGE
+692 VKVAWVNMGE

>member
-27 LLIPTAVAG
+27 LLIPVAVAG

-43 FCIIA
+43 FCIIV
-48 GTVAGI
+48 GTVLGL
-54 LFLKLMVYAVGD
+54 LFLSLLVYAVGD
-66 MQGSFAEYTVNM
+66 MQGSFAEYTEKM
-78 CGTFFGKIIQ
+78 CGTFFGKTIQ
-88 AGYFLYLVLLAGYT
+88 VGYFLYLMLLAGYT

-147 LLFWI
+147 LLFWF

-167 VKTDYWNPVFFTERS
+167 VKTDYWNPVFFTGKR

-199 LVLFLGGYLRKRESL
+199 LILFLGGYLRKRESL
-214 MKAGRLALIFTGC
+214 MKVGRLALIFTGC

-260 ITGGFLKRADAF
+260 ITGGFFKRADAF

-297 GLYHAKKRQTLW
+297 GLYHAKKRQALW
-309 KKWERAAVFAVVFGI
+309 EKWERAAVFAAVFGV
-324 AVFFYSSKENTV
+324 AVLLYNSKENTM

-341 VWYIG
+341 LWYIG
-346 TPFLVLIPV
+346 TPFLVLVPV
-355 VFAVIRYKKQWKHK
+355 VLAIIRCAGQRKKHLRSGAVICV
-369 NYPILRVYLM
+369 LLGLM
-379 IGVLFVL
+379 
-386 TGLSGCATAE
+386 GLSGCVTAE

-404 EMAVCDMEQF
+404 EMAVSDMEQF

-426 RVVDYS
+426 RMVDYS

-440 QTFLEDAENMDAF
+440 QKFLEDAENMDAF

-469 VVAEDAQAILNL
+469 AVAEDAEAVLKL
-481 QENMEESVGTYL
+481 QKNMEESVGTYL

-498 NVSEIKKTAYPTI
+498 NVSEIKKTAYPTL

-523 TLFIPYVGEAEKKT
+523 TLFIPYVEEVDQKP
-537 AVRGYYVWK
+537 AVTKYYVWK
-546 RGEAAG
+546 RGEAEG
-552 LINNQTAML
+552 ILDGQTALL
-561 SFFIQNQMKE
+561 SFFTQNQMEE
-571 YTLTLADGVDVR
+571 YALTLADGVDVR
-583 LFDPHNQIVF
+583 LFAPHNQVVF
-593 SQTEDKRVIA
+593 SQTKEKQIIA
-603 EINCSGEIL
+603 EISCSGEIL
-612 YEKPGWRKK
+612 YEKPGWRQKL
-621 IQAEYGQGLK
+621 QSENGQSLE
-631 SGDIKEELE
+631 SGDIKKVLDRELAD
-640 KQITEYFQ
+640 YFQ
-648 IIAQKAEIDCMNSY
+648 ETAQKVAVDCANSY
-662 KKLGGQRRDWYLFY
+662 KKLGGQRRDWYLLY
-676 QKQPKQYEK
+676 QKQPEQYEK
-685 DMEIIYK
+685 DMEIIYR
-692 VKVDWVNLGE
+692 VKVAWVNMGE

>member
-27 LLIPTAVAG
+27 LLIPTAIAG

-48 GTVAGI
+48 GTAAGL
-54 LFLKLMVYAVGD
+54 LFLRLLIYAVGG
-66 MQGSFAEYTVNM
+66 MQGSFAEYTQSL
-78 CGTFFGKIIQ
+78 CGTFFGKAIQ
-88 AGYFLYLVLLAGYT
+88 AGYLVYLVLLAGYT
-102 AYLFSVTVLN
+102 VYLFSAAVIK
-112 NLLRGE
+112 NLLREE

-147 LLFWI
+147 LLFWF

-167 VKTDYWNPVFFTERS
+167 VKTDYWNPVFFTEKR

-199 LVLFLGGYLRKRESL
+199 LILFLGGYLRKRESL
-214 MKAGRLALIFTGC
+214 MKVGRLALIFTGC

-297 GLYHAKKRQTLW
+297 GLYHAKKRQALW
-309 KKWERAAVFAVVFGI
+309 EKWERAAVFAAVFGV
-324 AVFFYSSKENTV
+324 AVLLYNSKENTM

-341 VWYIG
+341 LWYIG
-346 TPFLVLIPV
+346 TPFLVLVPV
-355 VFAVIRYKKQWKHK
+355 VLAIIRCAGQRKKHLRSGAVICV
-369 NYPILRVYLM
+369 LLGLM
-379 IGVLFVL
+379 
-386 TGLSGCATAE
+386 GLSGCVTAE

-404 EMAVCDMEQF
+404 EMAVSDMEQF

-426 RVVDYS
+426 RMVDYS

-440 QTFLEDAENMDAF
+440 QKFLEDAENMDAF

-469 VVAEDAQAILNL
+469 VAAEDAEAILKL
-481 QENMEESVGTYL
+481 QKNMEESVGTYL

-498 NVSEIKKTAYPTI
+498 NVSEIKKTAYPTL

-523 TLFIPYVGEAEKKT
+523 TLFIPYVEEVDQKP
-537 AVRGYYVWK
+537 AVTKYYVWK
-546 RGEAAG
+546 RGEAEG
-552 LINNQTAML
+552 ILDSQTALL
-561 SFFIQNQMKE
+561 SFFTQNQMEE
-571 YTLTLADGVDVR
+571 YALTLADGVDVR
-583 LFDPHNQIVF
+583 LFAPHNQVVF
-593 SQTEDKRVIA
+593 SQTKEKQIIA
-603 EINCSGEIL
+603 EISCSGEIL
-612 YEKPGWRKK
+612 YEKPGWRQKL
-621 IQAEYGQGLK
+621 QSENGQSLE
-631 SGDIKEELE
+631 SGDIKKVLDRELAD
-640 KQITEYFQ
+640 YFQ
-648 IIAQKAEIDCMNSY
+648 ETAQKVAVDCANSY
-662 KKLGGQRRDWYLFY
+662 KKLGGQRRDWYLLY
-676 QKQPKQYEK
+676 QKQPEQYEK
-685 DMEIIYK
+685 DMEIIYR
-692 VKVDWVNLGE
+692 VKAAWVNMGE

>member
-1 MFSSNE
+1 M
-7 KISGRQAFRLLV
+7 
-19 FDLLGLGT
+19 
-27 LLIPTAVAG
+27 
-36 FCGRDGI
+36 
-43 FCIIA
+43 
-48 GTVAGI
+48 
-54 LFLKLMVYAVGD
+54 YAVGD
-66 MQGSFAEYTVNM
+66 MQGSFAEYTEKM
-78 CGTFFGKIIQ
+78 CGTFFGKTIQ
-88 AGYFLYLVLLAGYT
+88 AGYFLYLMLLAGYT

-147 LLFWI
+147 LLFWV

-167 VKTDYWNPVFFTERS
+167 VKTDYWNPVFFTGKR

-199 LVLFLGGYLRKRESL
+199 LILFLGGYLRKRESL
-214 MKAGRLALIFTGC
+214 MKVGRLALIFTGC

-297 GLYHAKKRQTLW
+297 GLYHAKKRQALW
-309 KKWERAAVFAVVFGI
+309 KKWERAAVFAAVFGV
-324 AVFFYSSKENTV
+324 AVLLYNSKENTV

-341 VWYIG
+341 LWYIG
-346 TPFLVLIPV
+346 TPFLVLVPV
-355 VFAVIRYKKQWKHK
+355 VLAIIRCAGQRKKHLRSGAVICV
-369 NYPILRVYLM
+369 LLGLM
-379 IGVLFVL
+379 
-386 TGLSGCATAE
+386 GLSGCATAE

-404 EMAVCDMEQF
+404 EMAVSDMEQF
-414 DREWLNADESGN
+414 DREWLNADKSGN
-426 RVVDYS
+426 RMVDYS

-440 QTFLEDAENMDAF
+440 QKFLEDAQNMDTF

-469 VVAEDAQAILNL
+469 AVAEDAEAVLKL
-481 QENMEESVGTYL
+481 QKNMEESVGTYL

-498 NVSEIKKTAYPTI
+498 NVSEIKKTAYPTL

-523 TLFIPYVGEAEKKT
+523 TLFIPYVEEVDQKP
-537 AVRGYYVWK
+537 AVTKYYVWK
-546 RGEAAG
+546 RGEAEG
-552 LINNQTAML
+552 MLDSQTALL
-561 SFFIQNQMKE
+561 SFFTQNQKE
-571 YTLTLADGVDVR
+571 EYVLTLADGVDVR
-583 LFDPHNQIVF
+583 LFAPHNQVVF
-593 SQTEDKRVIA
+593 SQTKEKQIIA
-603 EINCSGEIL
+603 EISCRGEIL
-612 YEKPGWRKK
+612 YEKPGWRQKL
-621 IQAEYGQGLK
+621 QSEYGQNLK
-631 SGDIKEELE
+631 SGDIKKMLEKELE
-640 KQITEYFQ
+640 DYFQ
-648 IIAQKAEIDCMNSY
+648 QTAQKVEVDCANSY
-662 KKLGGQRRDWYLFY
+662 KKLGGQRRDWYLLY
-676 QKQPKQYEK
+676 QKQPEQYEK
-685 DMEIIYK
+685 DMEIIYR
-692 VKVDWVNLGE
+692 VKVDWVNMGE

>member
-27 LLIPTAVAG
+27 LLIPAAVAG
-36 FCGRDGI
+36 FCVRDGI
-43 FCIIA
+43 FCIIV
-48 GTVAGI
+48 GTVLGL
-54 LFLKLMVYAVGD
+54 LFLRLLVYAVGD
-66 MQGSFAEYTVNM
+66 MQGSFAEYTEKM
-78 CGTFFGKIIQ
+78 CGTFFGKTIQ
-88 AGYFLYLVLLAGYT
+88 AGYFLYLMLLAGYT
-102 AYLFSVTVLN
+102 TYLFSVTVLN

-147 LLFWI
+147 LLFWF

-167 VKTDYWNPVFFTERS
+167 VKTDYWNPVFFTGKR

-199 LVLFLGGYLRKRESL
+199 LILFLGGYLRKRESL
-214 MKAGRLALIFTGC
+214 MKVGRLALIFTGC

-297 GLYHAKKRQTLW
+297 GLYHAKKRQALW
-309 KKWERAAVFAVVFGI
+309 KKWERAAVFAAVFGV
-324 AVFFYSSKENTV
+324 AVLLYNSKENTV

-341 VWYIG
+341 LWYIG
-346 TPFLVLIPV
+346 TPFLVLVPV
-355 VFAVIRYKKQWKHK
+355 VLAIIRCAGQRKKHLRSGAVICV
-369 NYPILRVYLM
+369 LLGLM
-379 IGVLFVL
+379 
-386 TGLSGCATAE
+386 GLSGCATEE

-404 EMAVCDMEQF
+404 EMAVSDMEQF

-440 QTFLEDAENMDAF
+440 QKFLEDAQNMDAF

-469 VVAEDAQAILNL
+469 AVAEDAEAVLKL
-481 QENMEESVGTYL
+481 QKNMEESVGTYL

-498 NVSEIKKTAYPTI
+498 NVSEIKKTAYPTL

-523 TLFIPYVGEAEKKT
+523 TLFIPYVEEVDQKP
-537 AVRGYYVWK
+537 AVTKYYVWK
-546 RGEAAG
+546 RGEAEG
-552 LINNQTAML
+552 MLDSQTALL
-561 SFFIQNQMKE
+561 SFFTQNQKE
-571 YTLTLADGVDVR
+571 EYVLTLADGVDVR
-583 LFDPHNQIVF
+583 LFAPHNQVVF
-593 SQTEDKRVIA
+593 SQTKEKQIIA
-603 EINCSGEIL
+603 EISCRGEIL
-612 YEKPGWRKK
+612 YEKPGWRQKL
-621 IQAEYGQGLK
+621 QSEYGQNLK
-631 SGDIKEELE
+631 SGDIKKMLEKELE
-640 KQITEYFQ
+640 DYFQ
-648 IIAQKAEIDCMNSY
+648 QTAQKVEVDCANSY
-662 KKLGGQRRDWYLFY
+662 KKLGGQRRDWYLLY
-676 QKQPKQYEK
+676 QKQPEQYEK
-685 DMEIIYK
+685 DMEIIYR
-692 VKVDWVNLGE
+692 VKVDWVNMGE

>member
-27 LLIPTAVAG
+27 LLIPTAIAG

-48 GTVAGI
+48 GTAAGL
-54 LFLKLMVYAVGD
+54 LFLRLLIYAVGG
-66 MQGSFAEYTVNM
+66 MQGSFAEYTQSL
-78 CGTFFGKIIQ
+78 CGTFFGKAIQ
-88 AGYFLYLVLLAGYT
+88 AGYLVYLVLLAGYT
-102 AYLFSVTVLN
+102 AYLFSAAVIK
-112 NLLRGE
+112 NLLREE

-147 LLFWI
+147 LLFWF

-167 VKTDYWNPVFFTERS
+167 VKTDYWNPVFFTEKR

-199 LVLFLGGYLRKRESL
+199 LILFLGGYLQKRESL

-309 KKWERAAVFAVVFGI
+309 KKWERAAVFAAVFGV
-324 AVFFYSSKENTV
+324 AVLLYNSKENTV

-341 VWYIG
+341 LWYIG
-346 TPFLVLIPV
+346 TPFLVLVPV
-355 VFAVIRYKKQWKHK
+355 VLAIIRCAGQRKKYLRSGAVICV
-369 NYPILRVYLM
+369 LLGLM
-379 IGVLFVL
+379 
-386 TGLSGCATAE
+386 GLSGCVTAE

-404 EMAVCDMEQF
+404 EMAVSDMEQF

-426 RVVDYS
+426 RMVDYS

-440 QTFLEDAENMDAF
+440 QKFLEDAENMDAF

-469 VVAEDAQAILNL
+469 VAAEDAEAILKL
-481 QENMEESVGTYL
+481 QKNMEESVGTYL

-498 NVSEIKKTAYPTI
+498 NVSEIKKTAYPTL

-523 TLFIPYVGEAEKKT
+523 TLFIPYVEEVDQKP
-537 AVRGYYVWK
+537 AVTKYYVWK
-546 RGEAAG
+546 RGEAEG
-552 LINNQTAML
+552 ILDSQTALL
-561 SFFIQNQMKE
+561 SFFTQNQMEE

-583 LFDPHNQIVF
+583 LFAPYNQVVF
-593 SQTEDKRVIA
+593 SQTKEKQVIA
-603 EINCSGEIL
+603 EISCSGEIL
-612 YEKPGWRKK
+612 YEKPGWRQKL
-621 IQAEYGQGLK
+621 QSENGQSLE
-631 SGDIKEELE
+631 SGDIKKVLDRELAD
-640 KQITEYFQ
+640 YFQ
-648 IIAQKAEIDCMNSY
+648 ETAQKVAVDCANSY
-662 KKLGGQRRDWYLFY
+662 KKLGGQRRDWYLLY
-676 QKQPKQYEK
+676 QKQPEQYEK
-685 DMEIIYK
+685 DMEIIYR
-692 VKVDWVNLGE
+692 VKAAWVNMGE

>member
-27 LLIPTAVAG
+27 LLIPTAIAG

-48 GTVAGI
+48 GTAAGL
-54 LFLKLMVYAVGD
+54 LFLRLLIYAVGG
-66 MQGSFAEYTVNM
+66 MQGSFAEYTQSL
-78 CGTFFGKIIQ
+78 CGTFFGKAIQ
-88 AGYFLYLVLLAGYT
+88 AGYLVYLVLLAGYT
-102 AYLFSVTVLN
+102 VYLFSAAVIK
-112 NLLRGE
+112 NLLREE

-147 LLFWI
+147 LLFWF

-167 VKTDYWNPVFFTERS
+167 VKTDYWNPVFFTEKR

-199 LVLFLGGYLRKRESL
+199 LILFLGGYLQKRESL

-309 KKWERAAVFAVVFGI
+309 KKWERAAVFAAVFGV
-324 AVFFYSSKENTV
+324 AVLLYNSKENTV

-341 VWYIG
+341 LWYIG
-346 TPFLVLIPV
+346 TPFLVLVPV
-355 VFAVIRYKKQWKHK
+355 VLAIIRCAGQRKKYLRSGAVICV
-369 NYPILRVYLM
+369 LLGLM
-379 IGVLFVL
+379 
-386 TGLSGCATAE
+386 GLSGCATAE

-404 EMAVCDMEQF
+404 EMAVSDMEQF

-426 RVVDYS
+426 RMVDYS

-440 QTFLEDAENMDAF
+440 QKFLEDAENMDAF

-469 VVAEDAQAILNL
+469 VAAEDAEAILKL
-481 QENMEESVGTYL
+481 QKNMEESVGTYL

-498 NVSEIKKTAYPTI
+498 NVSEIKKTAYPTL

-523 TLFIPYVGEAEKKT
+523 TLFIPYVEEVDQKP
-537 AVRGYYVWK
+537 AVTKYYVWK
-546 RGEAAG
+546 RGEAEG
-552 LINNQTAML
+552 ILDSQTALL
-561 SFFIQNQMKE
+561 SFFTQNQMEE

-583 LFDPHNQIVF
+583 LFAPHNQVVF
-593 SQTEDKRVIA
+593 SQSKEKQIIA
-603 EINCSGEIL
+603 EISCSGEIL
-612 YEKPGWRKK
+612 YEKPGWRQKL
-621 IQAEYGQGLK
+621 QSENGQSLE
-631 SGDIKEELE
+631 SGDIKKVLDRELAD
-640 KQITEYFQ
+640 YFQ
-648 IIAQKAEIDCMNSY
+648 ETAQKVAVDCANSY
-662 KKLGGQRRDWYLFY
+662 KKLGGQRRDWYLLY
-676 QKQPKQYEK
+676 QKQPEQYEK
-685 DMEIIYK
+685 DMEIIYR
-692 VKVDWVNLGE
+692 VKAAWVNMGE

>member
-27 LLIPTAVAG
+27 LLIPATVAG

-43 FCIIA
+43 FCIIV
-48 GTVAGI
+48 GTVLGL
-54 LFLKLMVYAVGD
+54 LFLRLLVYAVGD
-66 MQGSFAEYTVNM
+66 MQGSFAEYTEKM
-78 CGTFFGKIIQ
+78 CGTFFGKTIQ
-88 AGYFLYLVLLAGYT
+88 AGYFLYLMLLAGYT

-147 LLFWI
+147 LLFWV

-167 VKTDYWNPVFFTERS
+167 VKTDYWNPVFFTGKR

-199 LVLFLGGYLRKRESL
+199 LILFLGGYLRKRESL
-214 MKAGRLALIFTGC
+214 MKVGRLALIFTGC

-297 GLYHAKKRQTLW
+297 GLYHAKKRQALW
-309 KKWERAAVFAVVFGI
+309 EKWERAAVFAAVFGV
-324 AVFFYSSKENTV
+324 AVLLYNSKENTM

-341 VWYIG
+341 LWYIG
-346 TPFLVLIPV
+346 TPFLVLVPV
-355 VFAVIRYKKQWKHK
+355 VLAIIRCAGQRKKYLRSGAVICV
-369 NYPILRVYLM
+369 LLGLM
-379 IGVLFVL
+379 
-386 TGLSGCATAE
+386 GLSGCATEE

-404 EMAVCDMEQF
+404 EMAVSDMEQF

-440 QTFLEDAENMDAF
+440 QKFLEDAQNMDAF

-469 VVAEDAQAILNL
+469 AVAEDAEAVLKL
-481 QENMEESVGTYL
+481 QKNMEESVGTYL

-498 NVSEIKKTAYPTI
+498 NVSEIKKTAYPTL

-523 TLFIPYVGEAEKKT
+523 TLFIPYVEEVNQKP
-537 AVRGYYVWK
+537 AVTKYYVWK
-546 RGEAAG
+546 RGEAEG
-552 LINNQTAML
+552 MFDSQTALL
-561 SFFIQNQMKE
+561 SFFTQNQKEE

-583 LFDPHNQIVF
+583 LLAPHNQVVF
-593 SQTEDKRVIA
+593 SQTKEKQIIA
-603 EINCSGEIL
+603 EISCSGEIL
-612 YEKPGWRKK
+612 YEKPGWRQKL
-621 IQAEYGQGLK
+621 QSEYGQNLK
-631 SGDIKEELE
+631 SGDIKKMLEKELE
-640 KQITEYFQ
+640 DYFQ
-648 IIAQKAEIDCMNSY
+648 QTAQKVEVDCANSY
-662 KKLGGQRRDWYLFY
+662 KKLGGQRRDWYLLY
-676 QKQPKQYEK
+676 QKQPEQYEK
-685 DMEIIYK
+685 DMEIIYR
-692 VKVDWVNLGE
+692 VKVAWVNMGE

>member
-27 LLIPTAVAG
+27 LLIPAAVAG
-36 FCGRDGI
+36 FYGRDGI
-43 FCIIA
+43 FCIIV
-48 GTVAGI
+48 GTVLGL
-54 LFLKLMVYAVGD
+54 LFLRLLVYAVGD
-66 MQGSFAEYTVNM
+66 MQGSFAEYTEKM
-78 CGTFFGKIIQ
+78 CGTFFGKTIQ
-88 AGYFLYLVLLAGYT
+88 AGYFLYLMLLAGYT

-147 LLFWI
+147 LLFWF

-167 VKTDYWNPVFFTERS
+167 VKTDYWNPVFFTGKR

-199 LVLFLGGYLRKRESL
+199 LILFLGGYLRKRESL
-214 MKAGRLALIFTGC
+214 MKVGRLALIFTGC

-297 GLYHAKKRQTLW
+297 GLYHAKKRQALW
-309 KKWERAAVFAVVFGI
+309 KKWERAAVFAAVFGV
-324 AVFFYSSKENTV
+324 AVLLYNSKENTV

-341 VWYIG
+341 LWYIG
-346 TPFLVLIPV
+346 TPFLVLVPV
-355 VFAVIRYKKQWKHK
+355 VLAIIRCAGQRKKHLRSGAVICV
-369 NYPILRVYLM
+369 LLGLM
-379 IGVLFVL
+379 
-386 TGLSGCATAE
+386 GLSGCATAE

-404 EMAVCDMEQF
+404 EMAVSDMEQF
-414 DREWLNADESGN
+414 DREWLNADKSGN
-426 RVVDYS
+426 RMVDYS

-440 QTFLEDAENMDAF
+440 QKFLEDAQNMDAF

-469 VVAEDAQAILNL
+469 AVAEDAEAVLKL
-481 QENMEESVGTYL
+481 QKNMEESVGTYL

-498 NVSEIKKTAYPTI
+498 NVSEIKKTAYPTL

-523 TLFIPYVGEAEKKT
+523 TLFIPYVEEVDQKP
-537 AVRGYYVWK
+537 AVTKYYVWK
-546 RGEAAG
+546 RGEAEG
-552 LINNQTAML
+552 MLDSQTALL
-561 SFFIQNQMKE
+561 SFFTQNQKE
-571 YTLTLADGVDVR
+571 EYALTLADGVDVR
-583 LFDPHNQIVF
+583 LFAPHNQVVF
-593 SQTEDKRVIA
+593 SQTKEKQIIA
-603 EINCSGEIL
+603 EISCSGEIL
-612 YEKPGWRKK
+612 YEKPGWRQKL
-621 IQAEYGQGLK
+621 QSEYGQNLK
-631 SGDIKEELE
+631 SGDIKKMLEKELE
-640 KQITEYFQ
+640 DYFQ
-648 IIAQKAEIDCMNSY
+648 QTAQKVEVDCANSY
-662 KKLGGQRRDWYLFY
+662 KKLGGQRRDWYLLY
-676 QKQPKQYEK
+676 QKQPEQYEK
-685 DMEIIYK
+685 DMEIIYR
-692 VKVDWVNLGE
+692 VKVDWVNMGE

>member
-27 LLIPTAVAG
+27 LLIPAAVAG
-36 FCGRDGI
+36 FCRRDGI
-43 FCIIA
+43 FCIIV
-48 GTVAGI
+48 GTVLGL
-54 LFLKLMVYAVGD
+54 LFLRLLVYAVGD
-66 MQGSFAEYTVNM
+66 MQGSFAEYTEKM
-78 CGTFFGKIIQ
+78 CGTFFGKTIQ
-88 AGYFLYLVLLAGYT
+88 AGYFLYLMLLAGYT

-147 LLFWI
+147 LLFWF

-167 VKTDYWNPVFFTERS
+167 VKTDYWNPVFFTGKR

-199 LVLFLGGYLRKRESL
+199 LILFLGGYLRKRESL
-214 MKAGRLALIFTGC
+214 MKVGRLALIFTGC

-297 GLYHAKKRQTLW
+297 GLYHAKKRQALW
-309 KKWERAAVFAVVFGI
+309 KKWERAAVFAAVFGV
-324 AVFFYSSKENTV
+324 AVLLYNSKENTV

-341 VWYIG
+341 LWYIG
-346 TPFLVLIPV
+346 TPFLVLVPV
-355 VFAVIRYKKQWKHK
+355 VLAIIRCAGQRKKHLRSGAVICV
-369 NYPILRVYLM
+369 LLGLM
-379 IGVLFVL
+379 
-386 TGLSGCATAE
+386 GLSGCATAE

-404 EMAVCDMEQF
+404 EMAVSDMEQF
-414 DREWLNADESGN
+414 DREWLNADKSGN
-426 RVVDYS
+426 RMVDYS

-440 QTFLEDAENMDAF
+440 QKFLEDAQNMDAF

-469 VVAEDAQAILNL
+469 AVAEDAEAVLKL
-481 QENMEESVGTYL
+481 QKNMEESVGTYL

-498 NVSEIKKTAYPTI
+498 NVSEIKKTAYPTL

-523 TLFIPYVGEAEKKT
+523 TLFIPYVEEVDQKP
-537 AVRGYYVWK
+537 AVTKYYVWK
-546 RGEAAG
+546 RGEAEG
-552 LINNQTAML
+552 MLDSQTALL
-561 SFFIQNQMKE
+561 SFFTQNQKE
-571 YTLTLADGVDVR
+571 EYALTLADGVDVR
-583 LFDPHNQIVF
+583 LFAPHNQVVF
-593 SQTEDKRVIA
+593 SQTKEKQIIA
-603 EINCSGEIL
+603 EISCSGEIL
-612 YEKPGWRKK
+612 YEKPGWRQKL
-621 IQAEYGQGLK
+621 QSEYGQNLK
-631 SGDIKEELE
+631 SGDIKKMLEKELE
-640 KQITEYFQ
+640 DYFQ
-648 IIAQKAEIDCMNSY
+648 QTAQKVEVDCANSY
-662 KKLGGQRRDWYLFY
+662 KKLGGQRRDWYLLY
-676 QKQPKQYEK
+676 QKQPEQYEK
-685 DMEIIYK
+685 DMEIIYR
-692 VKVDWVNLGE
+692 VKVDWVNMGE